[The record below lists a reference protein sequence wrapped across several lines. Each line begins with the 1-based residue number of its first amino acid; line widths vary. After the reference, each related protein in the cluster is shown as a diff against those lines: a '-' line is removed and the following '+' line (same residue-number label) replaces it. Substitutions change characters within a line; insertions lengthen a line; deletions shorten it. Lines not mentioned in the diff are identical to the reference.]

1 MQKCRDMGWC
11 FNCDEK
17 YTVGN
22 RSKVPKLMLVE
33 GTEAEDEE
41 EPEVIGEEP
50 RNWRKK
56 IKKKKKP

>member
-1 MQKCRDMGWC
+1 
-11 FNCDEK
+11 
-17 YTVGN
+17 
-22 RSKVPKLMLVE
+22 MLVE

-56 IKKKKKP
+56 IKKKKTLNVADTFIFANHR

>member
-56 IKKKKKP
+56 I